1 MDLATIDW
9 PAATVLSVAILAICL
24 ITIATIGRRR

>member
-1 MDLATIDW
+1 MAFATIEW
-9 PAATVLSVAILAICL
+9 PAATVLCVAILAICL